1 MNQQDEMQRR
11 HAILPVAGLGAL
23 VALIAGVFAGAFADF
38 GTTPQAFVIAL
49 VTLLGL
55 LIWLFNKYFIKAIGG
70 PISLGA
76 AVCGALFGGNRRRN
90 RMGYRFSV
98 LGSILG
104 FSHARRNGRN
114 WIYLWRTT
122 HTRNDFTTFEHDYF
136 G

>member
-1 MNQQDEMQRR
+1 MQRR

-38 GTTPQAFVIAL
+38 GTTPQAFVIAIAL

-76 AVCGALFGGNRRRN
+76 AVCGALVGVTIAGGIGWATGFPSWAQSCAFPMLAA
-90 RMGYRFSV
+90 MG
-98 LGSILG
+98 
-104 FSHARRNGRN
+104 A
-114 WIYLWRTT
+114 IYLWRTT